1 MEDAIHYSHWSLWI
15 ASIFQ
20 EFMNEVFWEFL
31 HSFVIEYIDDVLI
44 YSQNLADHRHHYMQ
58 VLQRLRLYHL
68 CEFHRATVQFLGYII
83 GQEGIQMYQGK
94 VTAITEWPIP
104 QSVKELQRFLGFAHF
119 YRRFIKD
126 FSLHTLM
133 SMLWGKPKS
142 LSWNTNAHEA
152 FKKLKTAFS
161 TAPNPSP
168 SRPQCPIC
176 GGRGRLHRR
185 SYAVLAIRWASTAPA
200 LRILL

>member
-1 MEDAIHYSHWSLWI
+1 MNSFHLPGIHERGVPGVPPLLRHWI
-15 ASIFQ
+15 
-20 EFMNEVFWEFL
+20 
-31 HSFVIEYIDDVLI
+31 
-44 YSQNLADHRHHYMQ
+44 HRWCTH
-58 VLQRLRLYHL
+58 LLPEPSRPSPPLYAGPS
-68 CEFHRATVQFLGYII
+68 EFHRATVQFLGYII